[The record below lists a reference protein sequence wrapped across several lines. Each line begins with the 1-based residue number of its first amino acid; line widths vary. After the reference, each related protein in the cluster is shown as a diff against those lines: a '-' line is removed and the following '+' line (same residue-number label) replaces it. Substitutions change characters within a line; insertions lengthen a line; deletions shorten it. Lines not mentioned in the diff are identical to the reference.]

1 MKHVSLRLKLQSS
14 EDIKRRFAIEK
25 QGKVQMFIDSEVL
38 RRCVPYV
45 PQDKS
50 DLIKSG
56 QIGTVIGSG
65 TVRYVAPYAR
75 RWYYMPAQFQ
85 GAPKRGNYWF
95 ERMKKAGGAAAIARG
110 AKKIMAKG
118 SD

>member
-1 MKHVSLRLKLQSS
+1 MKHVSLKLKLQSND
-14 EDIKRRFAIEK
+14 DIKRRFAIEK

-45 PQDKS
+45 PKNKS

-75 RWYYMPAQFQ
+75 RWYYMPANFQ

-95 ERMKKAGGAAAIARG
+95 ERMKREGGAAAIARG
-110 AKKIMAKG
+110 AKRIMAKG